1 MLNILNNLFKDI
13 AHWEVPSG
21 GYFVWLV
28 FKIDIDIKYLF
39 YELLEIKKNINQSGL
54 HLWQ

>member
-39 YELLEIKKNINQSGL
+39 YELLSKEKY
-54 HLWQ
+54 